1 MVIFPALLGKH
12 KNIMDLRYSIY
23 IKNASLIMNIFTNLH
38 TKYIIIH
45 NTYSRNS
52 PDFIFIEFEEMLKL
66 IPTKKVYE
74 DNYITVFKL
83 F

>member
-45 NTYSRNS
+45 NTYPRNS